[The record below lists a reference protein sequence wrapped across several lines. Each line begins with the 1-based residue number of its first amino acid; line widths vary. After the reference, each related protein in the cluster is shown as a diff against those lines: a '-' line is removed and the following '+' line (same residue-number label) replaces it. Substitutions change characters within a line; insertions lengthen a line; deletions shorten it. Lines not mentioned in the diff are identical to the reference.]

1 MNEQGSGTL
10 GVVVVGVDGSDASRD
25 ALAWAGRY
33 ARLTGATVHAATAWE
48 YPAEL
53 AFGMVAVPDFDPE
66 GDARRLLKEAVGEV
80 LEGREP
86 VAVRTS
92 VVHGPAGRVLERLAE
107 AADLL
112 VVGSRGHGVVAGV
125 LLGSVSEHCVHH
137 TRCPVV
143 VVHHH
148 DTPASPQPAS

>member
-1 MNEQGSGTL
+1 MNERGSGTVE
-10 GVVVVGVDGSDASRD
+10 VVVVGVDGSDASRD

-33 ARLTGATVHAATAWE
+33 ARLTGATVHAVTAWQ

-53 AFGMVAVPDFDPE
+53 AFGVVAVPDFDPE
-66 GDARRLLKEAVGEV
+66 GDARRLLKETVDEV

-86 VAVRTS
+86 VAMRTS
-92 VVHGPAGRVLERLAE
+92 VAHGPAGLVLEQLTGT
-107 AADLL
+107 ADLL
-112 VVGSRGHGVVAGV
+112 VVGSRGHGVVTGV

-137 TRCPVV
+137 ARCPVV

-148 DTPASPQPAS
+148 DMPASPQPAN